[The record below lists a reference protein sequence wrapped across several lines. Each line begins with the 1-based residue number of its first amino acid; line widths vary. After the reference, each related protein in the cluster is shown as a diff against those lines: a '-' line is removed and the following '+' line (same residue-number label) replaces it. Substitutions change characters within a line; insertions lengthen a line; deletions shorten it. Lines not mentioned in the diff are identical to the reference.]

1 MTRRTWGRSL
11 CYPYPWDKCEPW
23 WDNRVGWIP
32 NCEDAAPSTHPP
44 PTHKHTHEHHG
55 ASAHQC
61 RARPAR
67 PARPELVAL
76 NMSPEPH
83 RIWPP
88 TLCASCASYVS

>member
-11 CYPYPWDKCEPW
+11 CYPYPWDQYEPW
-23 WDNRVGWIP
+23 WDNHVGWIP

-44 PTHKHTHEHHG
+44 HTHTHAHEPHG

-61 RARPAR
+61 RERPAR
-67 PARPELVAL
+67 PSCPGLVAL

-83 RIWPP
+83 SILPP
-88 TLCASCASYVS
+88 TSCASCASYVS